1 MYYTACVIRPTNHS
15 LNALS
20 VFNASTTLLIEK
32 RLSNIIMHVYFIFSI
47 LCNHMFTIFDPY
59 LLLGG
64 VTFNILNKK
73 NHRNT
78 LFPVKI

>member
-1 MYYTACVIRPTNHS
+1 
-15 LNALS
+15 
-20 VFNASTTLLIEK
+20 
-32 RLSNIIMHVYFIFSI
+32 MHVYFIFSI

-73 NHRNT
+73 NHRSEN
-78 LFPVKI
+78 LKFCDESVDHLLVDNKKKHP